1 MLNYQRIP
9 SLQWWI
15 QVFFGT
21 SQVGFFS
28 LKKTCSSGI
37 RWFFPICLPESSDI
51 PISYP
56 QMYIYIYNIYIIC
69 IYINIYYIIYI
80 YIQIIPQYEY
90 PIISISFLLY
100 KANPQFP
107 HGAFQYF
114 VPIPQ
119 MTGKYSSNMEH
130 MGMML
135 FKQRNRSLSSHVIPH
150 LPIFLDQYPLVI

>member
-1 MLNYQRIP
+1 MVNSGLFRYI
-9 SLQWWI
+9 S
-15 QVFFGT
+15 G
-21 SQVGFFS
+21 GFFFRW
-28 LKKTCSSGI
+28 KKRARLESVDFSQFVSQNLVT
-37 RWFFPICLPESSDI
+37 FPSHI
-51 PISYP
+51 PRC
-56 QMYIYIYNIYIIC
+56 IYIYNIYILYVY
-69 IYINIYYIIYI
+69 IYKYILYYIYI
-80 YIQIIPQYEY
+80 YIQLIPEYEY